1 MNIPIEYAKA
11 ARATAMRSKPLRSAL
26 EDWYKHKGSC
36 PFPEEKSFLRWI
48 ERLADHV
55 AGQFHDEGLVTEK
68 NIVEGL
74 KVQAIGD
81 KLALRLAKKAA
92 RAGYETDTNCY
103 IEEGVVFANVWIAS
117 DSFEKSEKRAD
128 GIAAEFRKAG
138 YSAELWVDEED
149 NRACTVNAQIDF
161 KLYVKKG
168 GQK

>member
-1 MNIPIEYAKA
+1 MNTSLKMVKA

-26 EDWYKHKGSC
+26 EDWYKKKGCC
-36 PFPEEKSFLRWI
+36 PFPEETSFIRWV
-48 ERLADHV
+48 ERLADYV
-55 AGQFHDEGLVTEK
+55 AGHFHDEGLVTEK

-149 NRACTVNAQIDF
+149 DRACTVNAQIDF
-161 KLYVKKG
+161 KLYVKNG

>member
-1 MNIPIEYAKA
+1 MNTNMKTIKA
-11 ARATAMRSKPLRSAL
+11 ARAKALKSARLRKEL
-26 EDWYKHKGSC
+26 KDWFNRKGDC
-36 PFPEEKSFLRWI
+36 PDPEISDFKEWV
-48 ERLADHV
+48 ERLADRL
-55 AGQFHDEGLVTEK
+55 AGWIKDDKLVT
-68 NIVEGL
+68 VENLVTAL

-81 KLALRLAKKAA
+81 ANALRLAKKAT

-117 DSFEKSEKRAD
+117 DSFEKTEKRAD

-168 GQK
+168 GR